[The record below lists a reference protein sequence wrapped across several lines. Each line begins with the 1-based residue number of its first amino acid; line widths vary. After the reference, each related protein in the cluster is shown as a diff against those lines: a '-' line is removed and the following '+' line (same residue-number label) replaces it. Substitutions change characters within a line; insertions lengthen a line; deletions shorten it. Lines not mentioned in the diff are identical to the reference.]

1 MNALEG
7 TLATVADLAAY
18 IGEPISDEVEQ
29 QQAEALLAQ
38 ASSLVRSEARQPTW
52 GFNREGKVPEAA
64 FWVTLACAARGYTNF
79 EGFEYE
85 SVDDWRAGGRKVE
98 EAGLF
103 LTATERRTLQEL
115 RPARGPLGTVSTYR
129 DFDTD
134 TGTIWT
140 PVEGTRSKFPW

>member
-1 MNALEG
+1 MNVLEG
-7 TLATVADLAAY
+7 ALATVADLAAY
-18 IGEPISDEVEQ
+18 IGESISDEVEQ
-29 QQAEALLAQ
+29 KQAEALLAQ

-52 GFNREGKVPEAA
+52 GFNHEGKVPEAA
-64 FWVTLACAARGYTNF
+64 FWVTLSCAARGYTNF

-115 RPARGPLGTVSTYR
+115 RPARGPLRTVSTFR
-129 DFDTD
+129 DSHTM
-134 TGTIWT
+134 TGTNWT
-140 PVEGTRSKFPW
+140 PVKGARSEFPW

>member
-1 MNALEG
+1 MVEKTGL
-7 TLATVADLAAY
+7 LATVEDLAAY
-18 IGEPISDEVEQ
+18 IGDPIVEDVEVK
-29 QQAEALLAQ
+29 QAEALLAQ
-38 ASSLVRSEARQPTW
+38 ASSLVRAEAKNKTW
-52 GFNREGKVPEAA
+52 GFEPGEVPEQAH
-64 FWVTLACAARGYTNF
+64 WVTLACAARGFTNF

-98 EAGLF
+98 EAGLY

-129 DFDTD
+129 DFDTE
-134 TGTIWT
+134 TGAIWT